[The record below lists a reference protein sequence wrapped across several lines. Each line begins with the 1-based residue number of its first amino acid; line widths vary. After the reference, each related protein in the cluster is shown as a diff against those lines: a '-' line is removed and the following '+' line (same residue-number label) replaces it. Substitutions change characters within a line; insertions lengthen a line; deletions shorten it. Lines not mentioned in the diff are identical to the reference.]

1 MASSQ
6 DFVDYVVDQI
16 SWSVPV
22 TSKKMFGEFAIY
34 CGGKIVAMICDD
46 QVFVKPTGKGREFIG
61 EVVEGPPYPGAKPCF
76 IVTDQVDDR
85 EWLSR
90 LIQLTSAELPQ
101 PKPKVKKAV
110 RKTAKE

>member
-34 CGGKIVAMICDD
+34 CGDKIVAMVCDD
-46 QVFVKPTGKGREFIG
+46 QVYVKPTEKGRKLIG
-61 EVVEGPPYPGAKPCF
+61 EVIEGSPYPGAKPCF

-90 LIQLTSAELPQ
+90 LIQITAAELPLPR
-101 PKPKVKKAV
+101 PKAKKAV
-110 RKTAKE
+110 GKPAKK